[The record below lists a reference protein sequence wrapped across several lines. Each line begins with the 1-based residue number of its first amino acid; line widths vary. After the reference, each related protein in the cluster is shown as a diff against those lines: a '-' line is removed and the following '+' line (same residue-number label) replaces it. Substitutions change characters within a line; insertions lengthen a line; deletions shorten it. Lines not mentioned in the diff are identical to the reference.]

1 MAIDAKGGER
11 FKEDG
16 GDVEVRM
23 SSLLDIELCLCIH
36 MFTFMSYVYALT
48 FVIELC
54 LRELFVWTMSDAH
67 YL

>member
-1 MAIDAKGGER
+1 VAIDAKGGQR

-16 GDVEVRM
+16 ADVKVRM
-23 SSLLDIELCLCIH
+23 SSLLDIELCLCIR

-54 LRELFVWTMSDAH
+54 PREPCVWTMSDAH